1 MQDEDDDSP
10 DFNFVLPKKLKPSSN
25 PQITLIDNIKK
36 DKENLPK

>member
-10 DFNFVLPKKLKPSSN
+10 DFNFVLPKKLKPSN
-25 PQITLIDNIKK
+25 NTKK